1 MSYSDWKDKTAEF
14 KTVDVRGIQG
24 NFFQGLKKQ
33 AMGLSVG
40 QGLEVVQSFDPIPL
54 YEVMEDLGYEHHT
67 EQTGDT
73 EFHAYFYRTIVKQEE
88 KDIPMRPAALTN
100 MPLIDEGLGKVA
112 VEFWDLTWNDNK
124 RHLPYEMRLLLS
136 LTNAVG
142 AGRMRQATRE
152 LVKAYIHGLD
162 SAALDDVFELLVWN
176 QGIGYFSSEIGPST
190 LFAAYKTIKN
200 MEKKGKARGEICE
213 ALKEKFGEK
222 NPDVKVQ

>member
-1 MSYSDWKDKTAEF
+1 MSYTEWKDKTADF
-14 KTVDVRGIQG
+14 RKIDVRGIQG

-33 AMGLSVG
+33 AVQIPAGS
-40 QGLEVVQSFDPIPL
+40 GLEIIQSFEPIPL
-54 YEVMEDLGYEHHT
+54 YEVMEDLGYEVHT
-67 EQTGDT
+67 EKVGDA
-73 EFHAYFYRTIVKQEE
+73 EYHAFFYRVTVKQEE

-100 MPLIDEGLGKVA
+100 MPLIDEKFGNIA
-112 VEFWDLTWNDNK
+112 VNFWDLTWNDDH
-124 RHLPYEMRLLLS
+124 RYLPYEMRLLLS

-162 SAALDDVFELLVWN
+162 SRALDDVFELLAWN

-200 MEKKGKARGEICE
+200 MEKQGKERSEIVE

-222 NPDVKVQ
+222 NLDVKV

>member
-1 MSYSDWKDKTAEF
+1 MSYPEWKDKTADF
-14 KTVDVRGIQG
+14 RKIDVRGIQG

-33 AMGLSVG
+33 AVQIPAGS
-40 QGLEVVQSFDPIPL
+40 GLEIIQSFEPIPL
-54 YEVMEDLGYEHHT
+54 YEVMEDLGYEVHT
-67 EQTGDT
+67 EKVGDA
-73 EFHAYFYRTIVKQEE
+73 EYHAFFYRMTVKQEE

-100 MPLIDEGLGKVA
+100 MPLIDEKLGNIA
-112 VEFWDLTWNDNK
+112 VNFWDLTWNDNH
-124 RHLPYEMRLLLS
+124 RYLPYETRLLLS

-162 SAALDDVFELLVWN
+162 SRALDDVFELLAWN

-200 MEKKGKARGEICE
+200 MEKQGKERGEIVE
-213 ALKEKFGEK
+213 TLKEKFGEK
-222 NPDVKVQ
+222 NPDVKV